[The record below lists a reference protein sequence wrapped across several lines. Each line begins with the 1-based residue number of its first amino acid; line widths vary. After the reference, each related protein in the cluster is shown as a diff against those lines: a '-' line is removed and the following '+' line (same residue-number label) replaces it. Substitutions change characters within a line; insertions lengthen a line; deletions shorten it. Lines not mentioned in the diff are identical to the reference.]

1 MNFWLDFF
9 IATLAAVLQGL
20 GIGSSGTVVIYLTVW
35 AGKEQI
41 FAQGVNLIFF
51 IFSALAALIF
61 HIRKRRIYWS
71 ALLCL
76 AFFGILGSAVGA
88 LLLKLFD
95 PDLVRKIFGGMLV
108 ISGLLGLFGR
118 SDKKSQRHL
127 DTPRAP

>member
-20 GIGSSGTVVIYLTVW
+20 GIGSSGTLVIYLTMW
-35 AGKEQI
+35 AGREQI

-61 HIRKRRIYWS
+61 HVRKRKIYWS

-76 AFFGILGSAVGA
+76 TLFGILGSAVGA

>member
-20 GIGSSGTVVIYLTVW
+20 GIGSSGTLVIYLTMW
-35 AGKEQI
+35 AGREQI

-61 HIRKRRIYWS
+61 HVRKRKIYWN

-76 AFFGILGSAVGA
+76 TLFGILGSAVGA